1 MIEWDRVV
9 VEEAEDQPN
18 LFEQENEGIANM
30 DETDWM
36 AMMMEMRIIS
46 A

>member
-1 MIEWDRVV
+1 MADLS
-9 VEEAEDQPN
+9 
-18 LFEQENEGIANM
+18 LFEVNEAVKQPDRPDRSDESVANM